1 MTGTENNTESNWEDE
16 EETKRYWKTMLE
28 EREIKITRE
37 EQERERR
44 IKKAEKLER
53 SWLLLKLCREVM
65 SKEGENWRI
74 SKERKEEERRK
85 EIDKHER
92 LETASRKKE
101 AVRTKQK
108 CKELQTRITDELNK
122 MPKRS

>member
-74 SKERKEEERRK
+74 SKRGRKKRGGKKLINMKDWKQQAERK
-85 EIDKHER
+85 
-92 LETASRKKE
+92 
-101 AVRTKQK
+101 KQ
-108 CKELQTRITDELNK
+108 
-122 MPKRS
+122 